1 MTRLAI
7 AMLIGA
13 MLAPYDAAADSFRC
27 GGKIVRAGM
36 TMDDVRKACGS
47 PTSTDVEEHDVRAGN
62 RVVGTTQIHTWRYR
76 RSSGQ
81 RTAVLVFDEGVVRS
95 ISMESK

>member
-1 MTRLAI
+1 MTRIVIVVLLATV
-7 AMLIGA
+7 
-13 MLAPYDAAADSFRC
+13 LAASSANADSFRC

-36 TMDDVRKACGS
+36 TMDEVRKACGK
-47 PTSTDVEEHDVRAGN
+47 PTTTSIEEHDVRAGN

-81 RTAVLVFDEGVVRS
+81 RTAVLQFDGGEVKS
-95 ISMESK
+95 IAMESK